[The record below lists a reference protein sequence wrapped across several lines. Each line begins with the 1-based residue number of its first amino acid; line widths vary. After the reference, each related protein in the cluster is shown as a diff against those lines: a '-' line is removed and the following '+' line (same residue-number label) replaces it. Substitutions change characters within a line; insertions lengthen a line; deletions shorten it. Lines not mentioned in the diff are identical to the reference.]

1 MTAWR
6 SPGLLAITVNQQ
18 GGRPQGYSKDQPWH
32 NSAFI
37 ASGELRPEYLSR
49 LQRVLDAADQLGMV
63 VIVGYFYF
71 GQDERLHDE
80 AAVVAA
86 TDAATAWPLHKGL
99 THLPGQVDHQ
109 GHIQAY

>member
-71 GQDERLHDE
+71 VQDERLHDE
-80 AAVVAA
+80 AAAVAPPHPPPPPPP
-86 TDAATAWPLHKGL
+86 THTPPTAPPSI
-99 THLPGQVDHQ
+99 TTTC
-109 GHIQAY
+109 